1 MNYNYKDKFR
11 VYHETGKF
19 TESQLKEILDAAYE
33 LGKKDGYNDGYA
45 AGKLARD
52 FYITYPSYPYWYTTT
67 DKTYPVNYNTI
78 TCNDVNVPTVWN
90 ESNSSNI
97 PNSVT
102 TTATTTNNICREFKY
117 NGTER

>member
-1 MNYNYKDKFR
+1 MNYNYKNKFR

-19 TESQLKEILDAAYE
+19 TEKQLTEILDAAYE

-45 AGKLARD
+45 AGKVARD
-52 FYITYPSYPYWYTTT
+52 FYITYPSYPYWYLTA
-67 DKTYPVNYNTI
+67 DKTYPLNYNTI
-78 TCNDVNVPTVWN
+78 TCN
-90 ESNSSNI
+90 NSTDTI
-97 PNSVT
+97 T